1 MRLMYGF
8 PAVPELLFG
17 YEGIRFFFGRTF
29 LAMGLTEL
37 VLLSFGLASDAF
49 SVSVCKGLCMKK
61 IDRRGA
67 VITALF
73 FGFFQFLMPIIGF
86 LLGVRFEAYMSRF
99 SHWVAFVLLGFIG
112 GKMIFEAI
120 KDRNE
125 EKETSVYRLDI
136 KELTLLAIATSI
148 DALAVGIVFAAE
160 QAKLLF
166 SVSVIGAITFAV
178 CLAGVVIGNR
188 FGSKY
193 DDKAQIAGGAVLIV
207 IGLKLLLDGL
217 GVI

>member
-17 YEGIRFFFGRTF
+17 YAGIRFFFGRTF

-49 SVSVCKGLCMKK
+49 SVSVCKGLSMKK

-148 DALAVGIVFAAE
+148 DALAVGV
-160 QAKLLF
+160 
-166 SVSVIGAITFAV
+166 TFAFLQVNIIYAVIFIGCVTFV
-178 CLAGVVIGNR
+178 CSAAGVKIGSV
-188 FGSKY
+188 FGEKYKSK
-193 DDKAQIAGGAVLIV
+193 AEICGGIILIL
-207 IGLKLLLDGL
+207 IGIKILFDGL
-217 GVI
+217 GIL